1 MWLDC
6 FSEGARV
13 MKRRNL
19 AIIYLLILTIG
30 TILSLYIPKHE
41 AAKADAAVAVI
52 PDEAIRLRILAN
64 SDREADQAVKR
75 LIRDKVNHDITEWVA
90 ELTSIQEAREVII
103 SHLDE
108 IQATA
113 ENVMAKEGLNQSVK
127 VDFGQ
132 AEFPTKLYGQY
143 LYPAGDYEAV
153 IITLGEGEGANWW
166 CVLFP
171 PLCFLDFSNGTAVSQ
186 SPVEEEGKSAEA
198 AKQSNAPTNK
208 VELAKRTEVIADKV
222 EDDKQK
228 EVAVNQV
235 EEQTSQT
242 EVEIEEDMTK
252 SQQTEVEVNPVKDQL
267 KNQTKEAAKGT
278 EDPESD
284 SKDQEEQINPE
295 QKKEEMPKEEAVD
308 KQKDIPNEQLYDGTE
323 EPKIVKKSLFAE
335 IFSKL
340 F

>member
-1 MWLDC
+1 
-6 FSEGARV
+6 

-30 TILSLYIPKHE
+30 TILSLYIPKQE
-41 AAKADAAVAVI
+41 VVTANAAMSVI

-75 LIRDKVNHDITEWVA
+75 LIRDQVNQDITSWVA
-90 ELTSIQEAREVII
+90 QLTSLEEARKVII
-103 SHLDE
+103 SHMNE

-113 ENVMAKEGLNQSVK
+113 ESVIEEQGLNQSVK

-132 AEFPTKLYGQY
+132 AAFPTKLYGQF

-186 SPVEEEGKSAEA
+186 SPFDEEEESAAAAVNETEGDAEKVAVANQNEVVADKPEEEVKTEGQVEETTRKTAVEAKEEVKENSQLEAEDA
-198 AKQSNAPTNK
+198 
-208 VELAKRTEVIADKV
+208 
-222 EDDKQK
+222 
-228 EVAVNQV
+228 QV
-235 EEQTSQT
+235 EEQA
-242 EVEIEEDMTK
+242 D
-252 SQQTEVEVNPVKDQL
+252 
-267 KNQTKEAAKGT
+267 NQTNEEAISEVDSK
-278 EDPESD
+278 SD
-284 SKDQEEQINPE
+284 SKDREEQVNSEKIA
-295 QKKEEMPKEEAVD
+295 EE
-308 KQKDIPNEQLYDGTE
+308 IPNEAADTVDEEKVIASEPIYNGTE
-323 EPKIVKKSLFAE
+323 EPQIVKKSLFAE
-335 IFSKL
+335 IFTKL